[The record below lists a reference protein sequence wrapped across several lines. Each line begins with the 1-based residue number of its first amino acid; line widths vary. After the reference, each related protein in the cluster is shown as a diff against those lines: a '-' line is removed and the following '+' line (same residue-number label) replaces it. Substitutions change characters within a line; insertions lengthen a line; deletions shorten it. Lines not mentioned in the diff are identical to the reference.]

1 MSRWRVWLRTR
12 DQAQGTTPDILP
24 PHSSRPQRAGEFCEP
39 PGPCTGPRTPISLP
53 IPGSDQSH
61 VGSHRGGE
69 PEQRHAFSHTPGD
82 PLPYTRGRG
91 PSMYSRGRLIT
102 MLLGAK
108 LAGETQIGKGQERPQ
123 LPSQSPPLPSPG
135 PHRAPREPR
144 RVDGQLTC
152 QRPYCH
158 RSLGKRSQ

>member
-1 MSRWRVWLRTR
+1 MAGVQVASVAEDTRPSSRNDSRHF
-12 DQAQGTTPDILP
+12 A

-39 PGPCTGPRTPISLP
+39 PGPCTGLRTPTSLP
-53 IPGSDQSH
+53 IPSSDQSH

-69 PEQRHAFSHTPGD
+69 PEERRTFSHTPGD

-123 LPSQSPPLPSPG
+123 LPSQSPPLPG
-135 PHRAPREPR
+135 ATQGTE
-144 RVDGQLTC
+144 GAT
-152 QRPYCH
+152 
-158 RSLGKRSQ
+158 